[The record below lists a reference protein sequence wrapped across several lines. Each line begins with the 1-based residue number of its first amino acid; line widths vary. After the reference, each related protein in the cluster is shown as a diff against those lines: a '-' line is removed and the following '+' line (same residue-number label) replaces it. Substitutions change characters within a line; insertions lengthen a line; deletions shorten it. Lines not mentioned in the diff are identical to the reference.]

1 MSINSVTKNRLI
13 EERKAWRKDRP
24 FGFIA
29 KPKVGSNGEVDLTHW
44 NCYIPGKKGTIWEN
58 GHYPLTIKF
67 SNDYPAK
74 PPKCSFDK
82 GFYHP
87 NIYPSGTVCLSI
99 LNEDEQWRPSITL
112 RQILIGIQDLLD
124 TPNEK
129 SPAQS
134 DAYMD
139 YTQRR
144 RKYEQL
150 VKAQVKKYPSPV

>member
-1 MSINSVTKNRLI
+1 
-13 EERKAWRKDRP
+13 
-24 FGFIA
+24 
-29 KPKVGSNGEVDLTHW
+29 VDLTHW

-74 PPKCSFDK
+74 PPKVCCHATTRMVVSHAFTHRNIYYMLQCSFDK